1 MKGKFV
7 EKFIKFQA
15 ALMPWSVFNKHNI
28 SIVILSFMTL
38 ALTSCGSSD
47 NPGATRPFVNEV
59 VSGEEN
65 APILDSERNLEKSG
79 HLFVSLSIDE
89 LFWRQVPQATSKIE
103 VVNEDTEESVE
114 ITVPLAYLADSWRV
128 DFGFVYPGNYT
139 LAATFSRIDGV
150 NINGTD
156 IAYIETPIQITQG
169 EEEESSIYFGIDSAL
184 IIIPPQRLADTD
196 GNGLLEI
203 IDMAQFEDVR
213 ANPNGNYELT
223 RDFDLTE
230 YLNYKT
236 PIDSMDYR
244 LGRSLGKWQPIGKD
258 EFTPFTGIFEGN
270 GYTISGISV
279 EGFEYVGFFGYVR
292 GATISNTNFNIASIG
307 GNSYVG
313 GLAGVATTNSRINNV
328 NVTITGDLSGTA
340 LSDEDDLFIGGLLG
354 NGDDIF
360 MVDSYAT
367 IEGDIY
373 ASGGASSRV
382 GGLAG
387 NIYRSI
393 IQNPNVRITGDIL
406 LSATESVSLGGGLAG
421 MSEQNQIINP
431 QITVDGK
438 ISSFPVLESV
448 NNFAGSF
455 KLGGMAGIVDDT
467 DIKNITIEV
476 DNGILAQSAGHSYLG
491 GLAGDMDGTDIQD
504 ARIFINQSIG
514 AELLDGG
521 GWVGGMAGS
530 ARNGLVNNTV
540 MEINNLT
547 VTSSA
552 QANNYGGGLFGFAR
566 QVNMASI
573 VLSIEDI
580 DVSTINHNAFAAGLI
595 GVSEDN
601 NINQAYI
608 LVNTITASAPS
619 SESYSSGLIAVS
631 EDDEITNVFL
641 SAASTINVVGWA
653 TSSATGGIGSFVR
666 GSLSSSYFLMGG
678 NIHSLSMGSANEL
691 TNTYASGVVGFCSF
705 CEMSNIYVEAERNI
719 SASATGT
726 VSVGGIIGAASSASV
741 ITNSY
746 AVIRGDISAPYPH
759 SYTGGLA
766 GWILNG
772 ELAASGVYY
781 LANRATSQN
790 SGIFESSAGE
800 ARSLQQLSCPTAP
813 NASCEL
819 QGNGVTYSDWDESIW
834 DFGMADDLPELRVF
848 QGIF

>member
-1 MKGKFV
+1 MRRKFI
-7 EKFIKFQA
+7 EKLIKFQA
-15 ALMPWSVFNKHNI
+15 ALMPWHVFNKHNI
-28 SIVILSFMTL
+28 SIVILSFMAL
-38 ALTSCGSSD
+38 VLTSCGSSD
-47 NPGATRPFVNEV
+47 NSGTTRPFVNEV
-59 VSGEEN
+59 ISVEQN
-65 APILDSERNLEKSG
+65 APILDNEGNLERSG
-79 HLFVSLSIDE
+79 HLFVSLSVDE
-89 LFWRQVPQATSKIE
+89 LFWRQVSQATSKIE

-114 ITVPLAYLADSWRV
+114 ITVPLAYLANSWRV

-139 LAATFSRIDGV
+139 LAATFSRVDGV

-169 EEEESSIYFGIDSAL
+169 EEENSFIYFDVDSAL
-184 IIIPPQRLADTD
+184 IIIPPQRLVDTD

-213 ANPNGNYELT
+213 GNPNGNYELT
-223 RDFDLTE
+223 RDFDLTR

-244 LGRSLGKWQPIGKD
+244 LGRSFGKWQPIGKD

-270 GYTISGISV
+270 GYTISGVSV
-279 EGFEYVGFFGYVR
+279 EGFEYTGFFGYVR
-292 GATISNTNFNIASIG
+292 GATISNTDFNITSIS
-307 GNSYVG
+307 GNSHVG
-313 GLAGVATTNSRINNV
+313 GLAGIATTNSRISNV
-328 NVTITGDLSGTA
+328 NVTISGDLSSTA
-340 LSDEDDLFIGGLLG
+340 LNDKDNLFVGGLLG
-354 NGDDIF
+354 EGDDIY

-393 IQNPNVRITGDIL
+393 IQNPKVRVAGDIL
-406 LSATESVSLGGGLAG
+406 LSATGDDSLGGGLAG

-431 QITVDGK
+431 QITVGGK
-438 ISSFPVLESV
+438 ISSFPVLESTS
-448 NNFAGSF
+448 NFAGSF
-455 KLGGMAGIVDDT
+455 KLGGMAGIAYDT

-476 DNGILAQSAGHSYLG
+476 DNGIMAQSAGYSYLG
-491 GLAGDMDGTDIQD
+491 GLAGDMDGTDIQE
-504 ARIFINQSIG
+504 ALIRIAQPIS
-514 AELLDGG
+514 AELLDSGS
-521 GWVGGMAGS
+521 WVGGVAGS
-530 ARNGLVNNTV
+530 ARNALVNATDV
-540 MEINNLT
+540 IVDDLKI
-547 VTSSA
+547 TSSA

-566 QVNMASI
+566 QVDMASI
-573 VLSIEDI
+573 VLSVKEI
-580 DVSTINHNAFAAGLI
+580 DVSAINHNAFAAGLI
-595 GVSEDN
+595 GVSENN
-601 NINQAYI
+601 NINKVYMF
-608 LVNTITASAPS
+608 VNDITASAPR
-619 SESYSSGLIAVS
+619 SEGYSSGLIGVS
-631 EDDEITNVFL
+631 DGDEITDVFL
-641 SAASTINVVGWA
+641 GASSTINAVGR
-653 TSSATGGIGSFVR
+653 TTTSATGGIGSFVD
-666 GSLSSSYFLMGG
+666 GTLSSSHFLMGG
-678 NIHSLSMGSANEL
+678 NIHSLSMGEVNEL
-691 TNTYASGVVGFCSF
+691 ANTYASGVVGFCSF

-772 ELAASGVYY
+772 ELAATGVYY

-790 SGIFESSAGE
+790 SGIFESLAGE
-800 ARSLQQLSCPTAP
+800 ERSLQQLSCPTAP

-834 DFGMADDLPELRVF
+834 NFGTADDLPELRIF
-848 QGIF
+848 QNF